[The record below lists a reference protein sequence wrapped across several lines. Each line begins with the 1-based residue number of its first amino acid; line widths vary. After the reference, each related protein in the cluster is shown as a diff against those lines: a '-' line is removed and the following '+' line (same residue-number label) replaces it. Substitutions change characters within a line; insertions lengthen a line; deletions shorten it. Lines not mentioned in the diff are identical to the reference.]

1 MKCSVTFR
9 HMKPSD
15 AVRRYAEERVDKV
28 TRLID
33 REVEAQVTL
42 SLESHLQVAHI
53 ELVTDGS
60 LHIRGVDKSPDLYA
74 SIDAAVDRI
83 LRQVKRYR
91 SKIRS
96 HRPEASPGR
105 ELPYHVLAV
114 EPVPDEED
122 ETKTPQIV
130 RQETVI
136 ARTIGVDDAVM
147 QMDLMDTDFLVF
159 TNSESQRVN
168 VIYRLPDGQYG
179 LIEAHVAS

>member
-15 AVRRYAEERVDKV
+15 AVRQYAEERVDKV
-28 TRLID
+28 TKIID
-33 REVEAQVTL
+33 RDVEAQVVL
-42 SLESHLQVAHI
+42 SLESHLHVAHI
-53 ELVTDGS
+53 ELITDGS
-60 LHIRGVDKSPDLYA
+60 LHIRGADKSSDMYA

-96 HRPEASPGR
+96 HRPDTAPGR
-105 ELPYHVLAV
+105 ELPHHVLALEAGDDAP
-114 EPVPDEED
+114 EP
-122 ETKTPQIV
+122 KKPQIV

-136 ARTIGVDDAVM
+136 ARAMGVDDAVM

-159 TNSESQRVN
+159 TNAESQNVN
-168 VIYRLPDGQYG
+168 VVYRLPDGQYG
-179 LIEAHVAS
+179 LIEAHVAA